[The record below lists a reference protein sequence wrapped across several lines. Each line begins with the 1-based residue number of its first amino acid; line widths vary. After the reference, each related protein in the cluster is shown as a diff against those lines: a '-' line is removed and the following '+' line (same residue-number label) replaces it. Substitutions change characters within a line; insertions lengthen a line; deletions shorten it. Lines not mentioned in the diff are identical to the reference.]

1 MAVNNISIIG
11 LGLIGS
17 SLARAFKISIPE
29 VKIFALDNCR
39 NSLKQAE
46 RDKVIEK
53 GDLKPFDELWNAD
66 VLFICTPVN
75 ETVGFIDLAVQ
86 NLKSDA
92 ILTDVSSTKSNICKY
107 VAGLKNAPQFI
118 GGHPMAGTENS
129 GYTNGF
135 SHLFQNAYYALT
147 PISST
152 SPETISVMQGL
163 LKGIGAI
170 PFVINAEEHDFVA
183 GCISHVPH
191 IIAAGLVNLARLNE
205 TTGGMMQLLAAGGF
219 KDITRIASSN
229 PKMWENVV
237 ISNKSKIQDL
247 LDKYR
252 AILDEFSDYLD
263 KNSSPDIIEYFSKA
277 KNFRDEFSQAPK
289 GLIPKNFE
297 LIVDVSD
304 EPGIIGKIATLLG
317 SNGIN
322 IKNINVSNSREF
334 ENGCLRL
341 TLSDQLNTDKA
352 FNILSDASYSVYKNE

>member
-1 MAVNNISIIG
+1 MVVNKISIIG

-17 SLARAFKISIPE
+17 SLARAFRSSIPG
-29 VKIFALDNCR
+29 VRIFALDNCS
-39 NSLKQAE
+39 NSLIQAE
-46 RDKVIEK
+46 LDNVIDI
-53 GDLKPFDELWNAD
+53 GDLVPFDELWDAD
-66 VLFICTPVN
+66 VLFICTPVK
-75 ETVGFIDLAVQ
+75 ETTGFIDLAVK
-86 NLKSDA
+86 NLKSGA
-92 ILTDVSSTKSNICKY
+92 ILTDVSSTKSNICEY

-129 GYTNGF
+129 GYLNGF
-135 SHLFQNAYYALT
+135 SHLFENAYYALT

-152 SPETISVMQGL
+152 SAETISVMQGL

-170 PFVINAEEHDFVA
+170 PITITAEEHDFVA
-183 GCISHVPH
+183 GCISHIPH
-191 IIAAGLVNLARLNE
+191 IIASGLVNLVRLNE
-205 TTGGMMQLLAAGGF
+205 TKGGMMQLLAAGGF

-237 ISNKSKIQDL
+237 LSNKSKIQDL
-247 LDKYR
+247 LEKYK
-252 AILDEFSDYLD
+252 AILYEFSHYLD
-263 KNSSPDIIEYFSKA
+263 KNSSPDIIEYFSRA

-317 SNGIN
+317 VNGIN

-334 ENGCLRL
+334 EKGCLRL

-352 FNILSDASYSVYKNE
+352 FNILSRAFYSVYKNE